1 MLTEA
6 WQLAHALFIFDFWFS
21 KLNGLFLNQRLS
33 AGENTLTDIT
43 VGARHVILIGFMH

>member
-6 WQLAHALFIFDFWFS
+6 WQLAHALFIFDF
-21 KLNGLFLNQRLS
+21 GLFLNQRLS